1 MSVDRMLLARYLR
14 QLSELGGP
22 ALYLDT
28 LTAEEFLDAVR
39 RPAAPVDAS
48 QDVVT
53 APSAAVVAPR
63 APVAPPT
70 PPAAPPA
77 VRPGD
82 GALSVLAREAA
93 ACTRCRLHQGR
104 RTVVFGEGDPA
115 ANLVVVG
122 EAPGQEEDR
131 TGRPFVGRAG
141 KMLDLLLLTAGFPR
155 ETVFICN
162 VLKCR
167 PPNNRDPLPDEV
179 ATCTSA
185 FLHPQLEAIVPRVLL
200 AVGKFAAQALLQ
212 SEDPIGRLR
221 GRVHAY
227 RGTPLIVTYH
237 PAFLLR
243 SPHMSRTAWE
253 DLQLVR
259 RVFDE
264 QT

>member
-1 MSVDRMLLARYLR
+1 MSVDGMLLARYLR
-14 QLSELGGP
+14 QLSELGGS

-28 LTAEEFLDAVR
+28 LTAQEFLDAVR
-39 RPAAPVDAS
+39 RPADAVAS
-48 QDVVT
+48 PRAVVT
-53 APSAAVVAPR
+53 PRSASVAASPVTAV
-63 APVAPPT
+63 PPI
-70 PPAAPPA
+70 PPAAPA
-77 VRPGD
+77 AARGED
-82 GALSVLAREAA
+82 GALSVLAQDAA
-93 ACTRCRLHQGR
+93 GCTRCRLHQGR

-115 ANLVVVG
+115 ADLVVVG

-141 KMLDLLLLTAGFPR
+141 RMLDLLLLTAGFPR

-167 PPNNRDPLPDEV
+167 PPNNRDPLPDEI
-179 ATCTSA
+179 AMCTSS
-185 FLHPQLEAIVPRVLL
+185 FLHPQLEAIAPRVLL
-200 AVGKFAAQALLQ
+200 AVGRFAAQALLQ

-221 GRVHAY
+221 GRVLAY

-253 DLQLVR
+253 DFQLVR

>member
-1 MSVDRMLLARYLR
+1 MSAARELLARYLR
-14 QLSELGGP
+14 QRHELGE
-22 ALYLDT
+22 DT
-28 LTAEEFLDAVR
+28 LFLETLTRGEAIALASGRRPRLRAAAAGAAPAEE
-39 RPAAPVDAS
+39 
-48 QDVVT
+48 T
-53 APSAAVVAPR
+53 
-63 APVAPPT
+63 
-70 PPAAPPA
+70 AAPPRSDTA
-77 VRPGD
+77 PAASTPELERVRAE
-82 GALSVLAREAA
+82 AL
-93 ACTRCRLHQGR
+93 ACTRCRLHEGR
-104 RTVVFGEGDPA
+104 RMVVFGEGSA
-115 ANLVVVG
+115 SAEVVVIG
-122 EAPGQEEDR
+122 EAPGAEEDR

-185 FLHPQLEAIVPRVLL
+185 FLHPQLEAIAPRVLL
-200 AVGKFAAQALLQ
+200 AVGKFAAQALLR

>member
-39 RPAAPVDAS
+39 RPAAAAAS
-48 QDVVT
+48 RAAV
-53 APSAAVVAPR
+53 AANSAGVVAPPGVGAR
-63 APVAPPT
+63 SA
-70 PPAAPPA
+70 AAPMAP
-77 VRPGD
+77 RRDD
-82 GALSVLAREAA
+82 GALTVLAQEAA
-93 ACTRCRLHQGR
+93 TCTRCRLHQGR

-115 ANLVVVG
+115 AGLVVVG

-141 KMLDLLLLTAGFPR
+141 RMLDLLLLTAGFPR
-155 ETVFICN
+155 ETVYICN

-179 ATCTSA
+179 ATCTSV
-185 FLHPQLEAIVPRVLL
+185 FLHPQLDTIAPRVLL
-200 AVGKFAAQALLQ
+200 AVGKFAAQALLH
-212 SEDPIGRLR
+212 SDEPIGRLR
-221 GRVHAY
+221 GRVLAW
-227 RGTPLIVTYH
+227 RGTPLVVTYH

-253 DLQLVR
+253 DFQLVR